1 MAEPNPH
8 AWLDDKGDVEINY
21 IEDIQPPQDHTHSHV
36 KGNAFL
42 VREDGQIRKIP
53 IPSSNPN
60 DPLNF
65 SRWEKYGLIFCCCWF
80 SIMGLSIASGLGAIL
95 NVFFQMYTPQGYT
108 ADEIV
113 FLITLP
119 TLCIGL
125 GNYIIL
131 PLALAYGRRPVFLV
145 SMVILL
151 AATIAAAV
159 QNSYNGHLAS
169 RIVQGL
175 ATGASESLLPLML
188 TEITFLHERGR
199 IFGLYW
205 TVQNALSSCINLA
218 STYLNEAMGWRW
230 YYWVFVITIAFGLVL
245 AFLLAFET
253 QFTRSPASLDGL
265 LVWTDEFGV
274 TRIVPDEEA
283 QEHLARMADKGL
295 RVREQSAEP
304 NQAHVPRKTYLQKLR
319 PWSPV
324 QKQPVRIVVLTYLHM
339 LQSLYSPGI
348 LFAIL
353 SSSVALGCAVGM
365 SLTYNTV
372 LHENYGWDVKNIGL
386 INVGGVIGAVLGMMY
401 CTFIGDKFVL
411 YAARRNKGIH
421 KPEHHL
427 IVLIPPAI
435 IGAAMLVLYGCTAG
449 GDATWWGP
457 YMAWTLFQY
466 TFTAVLIVSTTFASE
481 AGAQHPGPALVVVV
495 GTKNIVSFGL
505 TYGLTPM
512 VAKHGYKW
520 AFGVLAGIYS
530 AIFLLGIPVYYLNPI
545 WRARSKKN

>member
-8 AWLDDKGDVEINY
+8 ASLDHKLSAEINY
-21 IEDIQPPQDHTHSHV
+21 AEDTTPDDNTPSHV

-53 IPSSNPN
+53 VPSSNPN

-65 SRWEKYGLIFCCCWF
+65 SRWEKYGIIFCCCWF
-80 SIMGLSIASGLGAIL
+80 SIMGLSIAGGLGAIL
-95 NVFFQMYTPQGYT
+95 NVFFQMYVPQGYT

-131 PLALAYGRRPVFLV
+131 PLALAYGRRPVFLI

-175 ATGASESLLPLML
+175 ATGSSESLLPLML

-205 TVQNALSSCINLA
+205 MVQNALSSSINLA
-218 STYLNEAMGWRW
+218 STYLNEEMGWRW
-230 YYWVFVITIAFGLVL
+230 YYWVFVITIGFGLVV
-245 AFLLAFET
+245 AFFLGFET

-265 LVWTDEFGV
+265 LIFTDEFGV
-274 TRIVPDEEA
+274 TKVIPDEEA
-283 QEHLARMADKGL
+283 QGYFAQVGDKGL
-295 RVREQSAEP
+295 SIPSADANE
-304 NQAHVPRKTYLQKLR
+304 ADVPRKTYLQKLR

-324 QKQPVRIVVLTYLHM
+324 QKQPVKIMVMTYLHM
-339 LQSLYSPGI
+339 LQSLASPGI

-353 SSSVALGCAVGM
+353 SSSVALGCAVGI

-372 LHENYGWDVKNIGL
+372 LHDHYGWDVKNIGL
-386 INVGGVIGAVLGMMY
+386 INVGGVIGAVLGMVY

-427 IVLIPPAI
+427 IVLIPPGI
-435 IGAAMLVLYGCTAG
+435 IGAAMLVLYGYTAG
-449 GDATWWGP
+449 GGATWWGP

-512 VAKHGYKW
+512 VAKHGYQW

>member
-1 MAEPNPH
+1 MAESNPH
-8 AWLDDKGDVEINY
+8 DSLDHKLDAEINY
-21 IEDIQPPQDHTHSHV
+21 TEDIQTSKDDGHSHV

-42 VREDGQIRKIP
+42 VREDGQVRKIP
-53 IPSSNPN
+53 VPSSNPN

-65 SRWEKYGLIFCCCWF
+65 SRWEKYGIIFCCCWF
-80 SIMGLSIASGLGAIL
+80 SIMGLSIAGGLGAIL
-95 NVFFQMYTPQGYT
+95 NVFFDMYSPQGYT
-108 ADEIV
+108 PDEIV

-131 PLALAYGRRPVFLV
+131 PLGLAYGRRPVFLV
-145 SMVILL
+145 SMVILFV
-151 AATIAAAV
+151 ATIAAAV

-175 ATGASESLLPLML
+175 ATGSSESLLPLML

-205 TVQNALSSCINLA
+205 TVQNALSSSINLA
-218 STYLNEAMGWRW
+218 STYLNEDMGWRW
-230 YYWVFVITIAFGLVL
+230 YYWVFVITIGFGLVI

-265 LVWTDEFGV
+265 LIFTDEFGV
-274 TRIVPDEEA
+274 TKVIPDEEA
-283 QEHLARMADKGL
+283 QDYFARVGDAGLSVPVADAN
-295 RVREQSAEP
+295 EAD
-304 NQAHVPRKTYLQKLR
+304 VPRKTYLQKLR

-324 QKQPVRIVVLTYLHM
+324 QKQPVKIMVMTYLHM
-339 LQSLYSPGI
+339 LQSLASPGI

-353 SSSVALGCAVGM
+353 SSSVALGCSVGM
-365 SLTYNTV
+365 SLTYNAV
-372 LHENYGWDVKNIGL
+372 LNENYGWDVKNIGL
-386 INVGGVIGAVLGMMY
+386 INVGGVIGAVFGMVY
-401 CTFIGDKFVL
+401 CTFIGDNFVL
-411 YAARRNKGIH
+411 YAARQNKGIH

-427 IVLIPPAI
+427 IVLIPPGI
-435 IGAAMLVLYGCTAG
+435 VGAAMLVLYGFTAG
-449 GDATWWGP
+449 GGATWWGP

-520 AFGVLAGIYS
+520 AFGVLAGIFS
-530 AIFLLGIPVYYLNPI
+530 AIFLLGIPVYYLNPM